1 MRTNRVAPHS
11 RRVTSHAVRI
21 IGGEARRTVLRSPRD
36 AQTRP
41 TADRVRESVFDIL
54 GPIAASSGPRVLD
67 LFAGTGALGLEAV
80 SRGASFA
87 VLVERAPVCA
97 ELCRAN
103 ALRARLADRV
113 SVREADVKVV
123 LVALERA
130 GERFDWI
137 FCDPPYATG
146 DLDATLRR
154 LGRGTLLAPD
164 GLVIAEH
171 SPRSR
176 PADAH
181 GALTLRDRRRWGDS
195 EVSFYR
201 A

>member
-1 MRTNRVAPHS
+1 M
-11 RRVTSHAVRI
+11 RI

-36 AQTRP
+36 ARTRP
-41 TADRVRESVFDIL
+41 TADRVREAVFDIL
-54 GPIAASSGPRVLD
+54 GPIGARASGPPRVLD

-87 VLVERAPVCA
+87 VLVERAPACA
-97 ELCRAN
+97 ELCRTN
-103 ALRARLADRV
+103 AQRAGLADRV
-113 SVREADVKVV
+113 SVREADVKLV

-164 GLVIAEH
+164 AVVIAEH
-171 SPRSR
+171 SPRN
-176 PADAH
+176 PPGDAH

-201 A
+201 G

>member
-1 MRTNRVAPHS
+1 MLNTLRM
-11 RRVTSHAVRI
+11 RI

-36 AQTRP
+36 SRTRP
-41 TADRVRESVFDIL
+41 TADRVREAVFDIL
-54 GPIAASSGPRVLD
+54 GPIPRAGSPAGDPADGGPRVLD
-67 LFAGTGALGLEAV
+67 LFAGTGALGIEAV

-87 VLVERAPVCA
+87 VLVERAPPCA
-97 ELCRAN
+97 ALCRAN
-103 ALRARLADRV
+103 AERARLGKRV
-113 SVREADVKVV
+113 SVRESDVSRA
-123 LVALERA
+123 LIALERS

-154 LGRGTLLAPD
+154 LGRGSLLAP
-164 GLVIAEH
+164 GGVVIAEH

-181 GALTLRDRRRWGDS
+181 GALTLCDRRRWGDT